1 MKKSTKYLGVTALML
16 AILFSSASSLYAAED
31 KGGPFKDLTQD
42 QRDELK
48 ELRDSGDFEAL
59 QTKMKEY
66 GIELKAPKMMGNFDK
81 EKTDAVKSALEA
93 NDYDAFVDA
102 VGETIAEKVTED
114 NFSIMVEAHKLR
126 EVGDYEAAREK
137 MQEIKEVFP
146 MFGKMPHFP
155 IDIESLSDE
164 DKAVLEEVKNLHD
177 EGKHEEAHELMKETF
192 GDRIQE
198 FKETMKEKR
207 EGGFFKKIGNRIGE
221 ILS

>member
-1 MKKSTKYLGVTALML
+1 MKKSTKYLGVTVLML
-16 AILFSSASSLYAAED
+16 AILFSSTSSLYAAED
-31 KGGPFKDLTQD
+31 KGVPFKDLTQD

-59 QTKMKEY
+59 QNKMKEY
-66 GIELKAPKMMGNFDK
+66 GIKLKAPKLMKGFDK

-93 NDYDAFVDA
+93 NDYNAFVGV

-114 NFSIMVEAHKLR
+114 TFSIMVEAHKLR
-126 EVGDYEAAREK
+126 EAGDHEAAREK
-137 MQEIKEVFP
+137 MEQVKDVFP
-146 MFGKMPHFP
+146 MLGQPPHFP
-155 IDIESLSDE
+155 IDMESLSDE
-164 DKAVLEEVKNLHD
+164 DKAVLEEVKTLHD
-177 EGKHEEAHELMKETF
+177 EGKHDEAHELMRETF